1 MVSLWVYKVKNE
13 VMGTTI
19 EDVPERYYQQVLD
32 ILVAEGLYDEEGNK
46 L

>member
-13 VMGTTI
+13 VNGTTI
-19 EDVPERYYQQVLD
+19 ADVPERYYQQVLD

>member
-1 MVSLWVYKVKNE
+1 MVNLWVYKVKNE

-19 EDVPERYYQQVLD
+19 KDVPERYYQQVLN
-32 ILVAEGLYDEEGNK
+32 ILVAEGLFDEEGNK

>member
-1 MVSLWVYKVKNE
+1 MVNLWVYKVKNE

-19 EDVPERYYQQVLD
+19 NDVPERYYRQVLN